1 MVFKYILF
9 SLQLE
14 DLSIL
19 PKISDPRV
27 NTARLVFQKE
37 FENWENICQFIIP
50 VILTTVFGGFCL
62 EFSADLLIGEIK
74 DSKMLDSI
82 KCTIWIVLALY
93 ALIFGVLIAC
103 FMLEWQ
109 RNMGNLVCF
118 YLTLII
124 LILFVLFSLAVIICN
139 CDSLRCVKK
148 EPEEQSFSG
157 TRLPEEK
164 SPRYLF
170 YAFSF
175 AVSFHF
181 SWVTLGIFSNP
192 LWAFPVLL
200 TILTSVFLLYSSI
213 YYRSERPDKKLLK
226 LFVLM
231 AITFFSYVSFTWI
244 SARHFFTNEFI
255 SSSVQSVLMACV
267 GLIAHIIL
275 NKDSSSK
282 TPATV

>member
-1 MVFKYILF
+1 MVFEYILF

-27 NTARLVFQKE
+27 NTAKLVFQKE
-37 FENWENICQFIIP
+37 LENWENILI
-50 VILTTVFGGFCL
+50 VILTIVFSVFGGFCL
-62 EFSADLLIGEIK
+62 EFSADLFIVEIK
-74 DSKMLDSI
+74 ANTDSKMLDSI
-82 KCTIWIVLALY
+82 KYTIWFVLALY
-93 ALIFGVLIAC
+93 ASIFGVLIS
-103 FMLEWQ
+103 FLLREWLAQ
-109 RNMGNLVCF
+109 RNMGNVVCF
-118 YLTLII
+118 YLTLVI
-124 LILFVLFSLAVIICN
+124 LLLFVLSSLVVIICN
-139 CDSLRCVKK
+139 CNSLRCDKK
-148 EPEEQSFSG
+148 EPEE
-157 TRLPEEK
+157 K
-164 SPRYLF
+164 STRYLF

-200 TILTSVFLLYSSI
+200 TILTCVFLLYSSI
-213 YYRSERPDKKLLK
+213 YYRSGRPDKKLLK
-226 LFVLM
+226 LFILM
-231 AITFFSYVSFTWI
+231 GMTFLFYVFFTWFF
-244 SARHFFTNEFI
+244 ARHFFTNEFI
-255 SSSVQSVLMACV
+255 SSSVQSALMACV